1 MGRLRHTMLIAGLG
15 VGLLAAGAPVLAH
28 HAFTAEFDATK
39 PVKLKG
45 TVTKMEWVN
54 PHSWIYVDVKTD
66 DGKVEPWAVEAG
78 APNAMFR
85 RGWNKNSIPVGIEVV
100 IDGYRAKNGKNI
112 ANGRDVLLPDG
123 KKLFVGS
130 SGTGAPRDG
139 RDSTER

>member
-1 MGRLRHTMLIAGLG
+1 MRTMRTKWLFAGCCAC
-15 VGLLAAGAPVLAH
+15 LLAAGSPVVAH

-66 DGKVEPWAVEAG
+66 DGKVEPWMVEAG

-139 RDSTER
+139 RDTTEK

>member
-1 MGRLRHTMLIAGLG
+1 MRTTVLAGLA
-15 VGLLAAGAPVLAH
+15 VGLLSVGAPALAH

-39 PVKLKG
+39 PVKLRG

-66 DGKVEPWAVEAG
+66 DGKIEQWAVEAG

-123 KKLFVGS
+123 RKLFVGS

-139 RDSTER
+139 RDPTER

>member
-1 MGRLRHTMLIAGLG
+1 MKKMRT
-15 VGLLAAGAPVLAH
+15 GLLLAGFGVALLSAGTPVVAH

-39 PVKLKG
+39 PVKLRG

-139 RDSTER
+139 RDATEK

>member
-78 APNAMFR
+78 APL
-85 RGWNKNSIPVGIEVV
+85 G
-100 IDGYRAKNGKNI
+100 
-112 ANGRDVLLPDG
+112 DVA
-123 KKLFVGS
+123 
-130 SGTGAPRDG
+130 GA
-139 RDSTER
+139 E